1 MSLRIA
7 HFSDIHLTV
16 SPLRLSKR
24 DWIGKS
30 SAGWLNAKMGR
41 GRHFLD
47 SSNIAGVMAADIKAR
62 NYDHVIFS
70 GDATTIGLTM
80 EFEEVH
86 RVLQPDD
93 GWPSRLAVPGNHDY
107 YTYRAVRRG
116 EFERVFASWQH
127 GDRIDGHIYPYVQR
141 VGPLWLIAV
150 NSAQANLFVWD
161 SRGRVGRHQL
171 HRLAE
176 LLRRLPPG
184 PRIMVTHY
192 PLLLESGRPERLW
205 RRLRDARHLRELAA
219 TAGVRLWLHGHRHV
233 NYYRPVDPSLPFP
246 VVCAGSATH
255 AGRWSYNEYTF
266 VDGQLHARR
275 RVWSRE
281 SGQFVDGDEFSLPF
295 PLE

>member
-47 SSNIAGVMAADIKAR
+47 ASNIAGVMATDIKAR
-62 NYDHVIFS
+62 HFDHVIFS

-80 EFEEVH
+80 EFEEVR

-93 GWPSRLAVPGNHDY
+93 GWPPRLAVPGNHDY

-127 GDRIDGHIYPYVQR
+127 GDRIDGHLYPFVQR
-141 VGPLWLIAV
+141 VGPLWLVAV

-161 SRGRVGRHQL
+161 SRGRVGRHQRRVGGL
-171 HRLAE
+171 RHIGVLPGDKHTAGWVGRRRFDSDGTMGAGCSRRE
-176 LLRRLPPG
+176 RCRVRTRRL
-184 PRIMVTHY
+184 
-192 PLLLESGRPERLW
+192 
-205 RRLRDARHLRELAA
+205 D
-219 TAGVRLWLHGHRHV
+219 
-233 NYYRPVDPSLPFP
+233 
-246 VVCAGSATH
+246 
-255 AGRWSYNEYTF
+255 
-266 VDGQLHARR
+266 
-275 RVWSRE
+275 
-281 SGQFVDGDEFSLPF
+281 
-295 PLE
+295 